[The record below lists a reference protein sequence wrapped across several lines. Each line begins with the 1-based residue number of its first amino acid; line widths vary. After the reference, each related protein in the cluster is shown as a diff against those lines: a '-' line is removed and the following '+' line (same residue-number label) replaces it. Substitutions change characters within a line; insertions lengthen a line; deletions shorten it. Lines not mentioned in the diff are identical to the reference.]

1 MEQPSAPDPMATA
14 LMQAKLNQ
22 NTAIQQQQMNMMDQ
36 VTPDG
41 SLNYTQNGTRTY
53 VDAFGK
59 TREIPVY
66 TATQTLSDVNQGI
79 YDASKQAHTNMA
91 NTASTLSANA
101 QQAMSN
107 PLKLGNEAT
116 EARLYELGSKRLDP
130 QFAQAEDAMRT
141 RLANAGIKP
150 GSAAFDREMANFSY
164 GRNDAYNN
172 LLLQGRQLAD
182 QELTAER
189 NQNLNELNA
198 LLTGSQVSQP
208 QFVNTPQTQ
217 VAGVDYAGL
226 VSDQY
231 QAEQQAY
238 SSMMGGLFGAAG
250 DIAGAGMGMMRPKTT
265 GWY

>member
-1 MEQPSAPDPMATA
+1 MQAPSAPDPAATA

-79 YDASKQAHTNMA
+79 YDASKAAHGNMA
-91 NTASTLSANA
+91 GIARDQSAAVADTLK
-101 QQAMSN
+101 N
-107 PLKLGNEAT
+107 PLQLNNETT

-150 GSAAFDREMANFSY
+150 GSAAFDREMANFNY

-172 LLLQGRQLAD
+172 LLLTGRGQAV
-182 QELTAER
+182 QELLAER
-189 NQNLNELNA
+189 NQPLNELNA

-231 QAEQQAY
+231 KAEQGAY
-238 SSMMGGLFGAAG
+238 GAMMGGLFGLGGDLASAG
-250 DIAGAGMGMMRPKTT
+250 IGAMRPKTT

>member
-1 MEQPSAPDPMATA
+1 MQQPSAPDPMVTA
-14 LMQAKLNQ
+14 MMQQKLNTS
-22 NTAIQQQQMNMMDQ
+22 TANQQQATNMTNQ

-41 SLNYTQNGTRTY
+41 SLTYTQTGTRTY
-53 VDAFGK
+53 VDGFGK
-59 TREIPVY
+59 TQTVPEY
-66 TATQTLSDVNQGI
+66 TATQTLSDQNQAI
-79 YDASKQAHTNMA
+79 YDSSKQAQGTM
-91 NTASTLSANA
+91 ASTAATLAGNA
-101 QQAMSN
+101 QSAMSD
-107 PLKLGNEAT
+107 PLKLGNEET

-141 RLANAGIKP
+141 QLANQGIKP

-164 GRNDAYNN
+164 GKNDAYNN
-172 LLLQGRQLAD
+172 LLLQGRGQAV
-182 QELTAER
+182 QELLAER
-189 NQNLNELNA
+189 NQPLNELNA

-238 SSMMGGLFGAAG
+238 GSMMGGLFGLGGDLASAG
-250 DIAGAGMGMMRPKTT
+250 IGAMRPKTT